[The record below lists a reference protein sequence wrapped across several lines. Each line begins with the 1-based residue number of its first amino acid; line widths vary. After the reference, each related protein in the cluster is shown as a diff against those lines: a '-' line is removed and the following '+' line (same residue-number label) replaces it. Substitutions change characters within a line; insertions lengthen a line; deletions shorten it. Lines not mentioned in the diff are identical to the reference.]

1 MEIRLDFPGFAVP
14 CLLLLTCILPIG
26 EAQLQY
32 FRVSPKDEKVQE
44 GEEITLKCEVANLA
58 GRVQWTKDGFALG
71 FNHIIPGYPRY
82 SMTGDSSNGVYNLRV
97 VNASLEDDAEFQ
109 CQVGPAKF
117 HKAIRANARLS
128 VISPPSSIQ
137 IVDHKPNEKIE
148 IHENQ
153 SLQLECQVRNAKPA
167 ASIVWYRH
175 NVELKLEKRE
185 DRIIEISVPGQKIKR
200 YTISSKITLTPTSDD
215 DNTDYTCAAKH
226 EALPADLPYVAT
238 VQLSVL
244 YPPGPPY
251 IEGYTEGETIR
262 RGQTVELVCKSR
274 GGNPPAQVIW
284 YKNDEQI
291 HMQYRTT
298 TKVSENIYSFTADSS
313 DNKARY
319 RCEASNVMSVSPL
332 KAEVDLTV
340 FFAPSHVT
348 ISGPTEA
355 RVGDIVPLTCLT
367 APSNP
372 PAEVKWMIGGKQ
384 VKNATQRTYTA
395 QEGGWITTSNTT
407 AVVVPDKR
415 ALVVICHGLNM
426 QLTENVVSTH
436 TINVLNPPGAPTITG
451 VEAGK
456 PLTAGKVTKLSCT
469 SLGGNP
475 LATLTWYKN
484 DKKIPSQT
492 KEAGISVQSE
502 IQILTNVTD
511 NEAIYKCEATNPATE
526 IPLIATVTLSVLY
539 PPERVQIR
547 KDPEELRSNSTATL
561 ICDASSSNP
570 PAKMTWWR
578 EGIPVTDGI
587 MSQSSKPGLHGG
599 TVSSIQLKLN
609 ITPDIDGIVYTC
621 KASNEELQRSVH
633 DIVTMNVLYKPVFVE
648 MTETSFTGAEGESLI
663 VSTQAHGRPSTISYT
678 WTKDTS
684 PLVAGPYLHIEN
696 SVLNFTRLNRS
707 DAGSYT
713 CEAVNSEGATT
724 VTINITV
731 QYPMIITDIS
741 SELIVGEGEDGEFW
755 CQVEGNPIS
764 AENISWRR
772 DKKPDIGQRM
782 ETIFR
787 NNTSTMLL
795 HAVTKD
801 DIGPYNC
808 VVGNGLGNQTSKS
821 TYLVLDPV
829 RYESVLIVRNVEN
842 SDYGRYECIARNEL
856 GFATSS
862 VTLVLK
868 AGPDPPTGLTV
879 LNTTHDSMTLGWTP
893 GFDGGLPATFRLRF
907 RPVTTSNVNYRYEDA
922 GNVTKYTVTG
932 LNLGT
937 QYVFSIM
944 AQNKMGETKFLP
956 DIVKGT
962 TLKSQ
967 SQHIRE
973 GKSLQVAQ
981 FTRFSLTRVLNIFSV
996 PLLLEKRYQDTSFS
1010 VAPPS
1015 LASRGKG
1022 GGGGAGG
1029 GSNKVLV
1036 IGAVVG
1042 ASVLLLNVLLVAC
1055 CLRRKTNKRITGLP
1069 EELIAGAELPL
1080 LLTLGVAFTAAL
1092 LLILNITLV
1101 ACFVYRKRARSGIVS
1116 SGVSEQSSSKSA
1128 TIEMYAPSSYNETVT
1143 GETLSS
1149 VSEKSESYSDSNQDY
1164 TEDARKQAASTYL
1177 IEQIEYPFQY
1187 PGYEMQHQI
1196 KEAETIGLQRNTYG
1210 TLPHN
1215 GSVCDCV
1222 GGVGVGMVGPY
1233 PDGGAPYYNVSAD
1246 ARYVAYPPPP
1256 PVQFA
1261 QPPLA
1266 HPPPRPVPPPDV
1278 TVLTAPPPM
1287 LSTFSYNAMETE
1299 GHLV

>member
-1 MEIRLDFPGFAVP
+1 MEKMNFQGVHESVLKKHESGFDD
-14 CLLLLTCILPIG
+14 G

-226 EALPADLPYVAT
+226 EALPADLPYIAT

-355 RVGDIVPLTCLT
+355 REGDVVPLTCVT

-436 TINVLNPPGAPTITG
+436 TINVLHPPGQPIISGYKQGDPIQAGTVQKITCIS
-451 VEAGK
+451 
-456 PLTAGKVTKLSCT
+456 T
-469 SLGGNP
+469 GGNP

-492 KEAGISVQSE
+492 KETDRSVSAE
-502 IQILTNVTD
+502 IVILTNVTD

-526 IPLIATVTLSVLY
+526 IPLFESVTLSVHY

-547 KDPEELRSNSTATL
+547 KDPEELRSNSSATL

-570 PAKMTWWR
+570 PAVMSWWR
-578 EGIPVTDGI
+578 EGIPVTEGVI
-587 MSQSSKPGLHGG
+587 SNTSKPGLHGG

-621 KASNEELQRSVH
+621 QASNKAVQRSVH

-648 MTETSFTGAEGESLI
+648 MTETSFTGTEGEGLI
-663 VSTQAHGRPSTISYT
+663 VSTQATGRPSTISYT

-684 PLVAGPYLHIEN
+684 PLVPGPLLHIDN
-696 SVLNFTRLNRS
+696 AVLNFTRLNRS
-707 DAGSYT
+707 DAGTYT

-741 SELIVGEGEDGEFW
+741 NEIIVGEGEDGEFW
-755 CQVEGNPIS
+755 CQVEGNPLS

-772 DKKPDIGQRM
+772 DKKPDIGSRM
-782 ETIFR
+782 ETFFR
-787 NNTSTMLL
+787 NSTSTMLL

-801 DIGPYNC
+801 DIGPFNC
-808 VVGNGLGNQTSKS
+808 VVGNGLGNHTSKS
-821 TYLVLDPV
+821 TYLVVKHKPEMDLSPNLSKAASNPGDSARLICRGSGAPKLNFTWTRESTTIPSNTPQKYKFEMKKLDPV
-829 RYESVLIVRNVEN
+829 RYESALIVRNVEN

-907 RPVTTSNVNYRYEDA
+907 RPVTSSNVNYRYEDA
-922 GNVTKYTVTG
+922 GNVTKHTVTG

-962 TLKSQ
+962 TL
-967 SQHIRE
+967 
-973 GKSLQVAQ
+973 SL
-981 FTRFSLTRVLNIFSV
+981 
-996 PLLLEKRYQDTSFS
+996 PD
-1010 VAPPS
+1010 
-1015 LASRGKG
+1015 
-1022 GGGGAGG
+1022 
-1029 GSNKVLV
+1029 
-1036 IGAVVG
+1036 
-1042 ASVLLLNVLLVAC
+1042 
-1055 CLRRKTNKRITGLP
+1055 
-1069 EELIAGAELPL
+1069 ELIVSAELPL
-1080 LLTLGVAFTAAL
+1080 LLTMGVAFTAAL

-1101 ACFVYRKRARSGIVS
+1101 VCFIYRKRARSSLVS

-1222 GGVGVGMVGPY
+1222 GGGGMGVGGM
-1233 PDGGAPYYNVSAD
+1233 DGGPYYNVSSVPAD
-1246 ARYVAYPPPP
+1246 ARYVAYPPP
-1256 PVQFA
+1256 VQFA
-1261 QPPLA
+1261 QPPL
-1266 HPPPRPVPPPDV
+1266 PPPCRPVPPPDV